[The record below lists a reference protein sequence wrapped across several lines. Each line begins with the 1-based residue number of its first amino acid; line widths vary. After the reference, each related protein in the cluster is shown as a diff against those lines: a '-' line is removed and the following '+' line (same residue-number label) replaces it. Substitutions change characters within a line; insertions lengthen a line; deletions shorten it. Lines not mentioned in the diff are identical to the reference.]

1 MCYAST
7 LIDLTSSLGELNK
20 SWSVYVA
27 LHEKKKKKLFCYY
40 VDLCFLLHMTILLL
54 HLPLVYPD
62 SHPTG
67 HLHAS
72 ETPC

>member
-7 LIDLTSSLGELNK
+7 VIDLTSSLGKLNK

-27 LHEKKKKKLFCYY
+27 LHEKKMLFCYY
-40 VDLCFLLHMTILLL
+40 LDLCFLLHMAILLL
-54 HLPLVYPD
+54 HVPLVYPD

-67 HLHAS
+67 HPRAS